1 MLTVGI
7 VVNPD
12 KPKAHEVAA
21 QLLQLL
27 EEKKVKVYIEP
38 DVARH
43 LDRPEIQLPREKFPR
58 CINLV
63 FVIGGD
69 GTLLGIARAFAPYDI
84 PILGINV
91 GYLGFLS
98 EAEPEDLSGAV
109 DRLIRGDYYIEK
121 RLMLKAE
128 IMREGK
134 IIEHGIALN
143 DVGIA
148 KGSFSRMIDCTVY
161 MDRMFVGKYSG
172 DGVIVSTPTGSTAY
186 SLSCGG
192 PIVSPDLQT
201 ILLTPICP
209 HTLTSRPMVLPAES
223 VLEVKVSAHHTEM
236 GVTIDGQLGFD
247 LKSGDIIRIQRSN
260 HRTLLV
266 KWRERSFFEVVRKKL
281 QGEGVNEKKGEKQDE
296 STAPY

>member
-1 MLTVGI
+1 MFTVGI
-7 VVNPD
+7 IVNPE
-12 KPKAHEVAA
+12 KPKAHDVAL
-21 QLLQLL
+21 QLLHLL

-38 DVARH
+38 EVAKRF
-43 LDRPEIQLPREKFPR
+43 DRLEIQLTKKQFPHR
-58 CINLV
+58 VQLI

-69 GTLLGIARAFAPYDI
+69 GTLLGIARQFAPYDI

-98 EAEPEDLSGAV
+98 EAEPEDLSSAV
-109 DRLIRGDYYIEK
+109 DRLLAGDYDIEK

-128 IMREGK
+128 LIREGK
-134 IIEHGIALN
+134 VLKKGIALN

-148 KGSFSRMIDCTVY
+148 KGSFSRMVDATVY
-161 MDRMFVGKYSG
+161 MDGMFVGKYSG

-192 PIVSPDLQT
+192 PIVSPDIQT

-209 HTLTSRPMVLPAES
+209 HTLTSRPMVLPAKS

-236 GVTIDGQLGFD
+236 GMTIDGQMGYD
-247 LKSGDIIRIQRSN
+247 LQSGDIVRVQRSH

-266 KWRERSFFEVVRKKL
+266 KWKERSFFEVVRKKL
-281 QGEGVNEKKGEKQDE
+281 QGEGVSER
-296 STAPY
+296 

>member
-27 EEKKVKVYIEP
+27 EEKNVKVYIEP

-148 KGSFSRMIDCTVY
+148 KG
-161 MDRMFVGKYSG
+161 
-172 DGVIVSTPTGSTAY
+172 
-186 SLSCGG
+186 L
-192 PIVSPDLQT
+192 
-201 ILLTPICP
+201 
-209 HTLTSRPMVLPAES
+209 
-223 VLEVKVSAHHTEM
+223 
-236 GVTIDGQLGFD
+236 
-247 LKSGDIIRIQRSN
+247 RIATNR
-260 HRTLLV
+260 
-266 KWRERSFFEVVRKKL
+266 
-281 QGEGVNEKKGEKQDE
+281 
-296 STAPY
+296 Y

>member
-7 VVNPD
+7 VINPD
-12 KPKAHEVAA
+12 KPKAHDVAH
-21 QLLQLL
+21 QLLHLL
-27 EEKKVKVYIEP
+27 EEKEVRVYVEP
-38 DVARH
+38 EVAKRF
-43 LDRPEIQLPREKFPR
+43 DRIEIQLTKEQFPLYVKL
-58 CINLV
+58 I

-69 GTLLGIARAFAPYDI
+69 GTLLGIARQFAPYDI

-98 EAEPEDLSGAV
+98 EAEPDDLSVAV

-121 RLMLKAE
+121 RLMLTAE
-128 IMREGK
+128 LIRDGE
-134 IIEHGIALN
+134 IIEQGIALN

-148 KGSFSRMIDCTVY
+148 KGSFSRMIGCAIY
-161 MDRMFVGKYSG
+161 MDGMFVGHYSG
-172 DGVIVSTPTGSTAY
+172 DGVIISTPTGSTAY

-192 PIVSPDLQT
+192 PIVSPDIQT

-209 HTLTSRPMVLPAES
+209 HTLTSRPMVLPARS
-223 VLEVKVSAHHTEM
+223 ILEVKVSAHHTEM
-236 GVTIDGQLGFD
+236 GVTIDGQQGYD
-247 LKSGDIIRIQRSN
+247 LQSGDIVRVRRSD

-281 QGEGVNEKKGEKQDE
+281 QGEGVSER
-296 STAPY
+296 